1 MRLLPV
7 ILVGAILLAGTAP
20 IVPSQLKF
28 MYAAQGSIATLNSKI
43 PVDLSVASGTPIWST
58 QTVGQAAGLPDFT
71 DDGSGTFSYAV
82 FQDDAGNPA
91 YVQIPNSRYT
101 QMGQKDGVKQN
112 PTKEEFLSVFQALSI
127 VPKAQADF
135 ITFDA
140 STTLKDNSGTVTSLT
155 AALTTSGA
163 NRGLAVIGTFFRG
176 DITVLASSTYNGI
189 PLTLVTSSTTFSI
202 PSLGNSNWQGWA
214 FFMVNPALGANNIV
228 VNFSNTSSTTNNKQI
243 AFNAMSLD
251 NVRQNGNPESFGIT
265 STSTYLYGN
274 VGATSTVQGPNSWL
288 LGVADDDGGGIGASG
303 AGAGTVFR
311 SAVQFNQYG
320 ADSNGGR
327 SPGSQSLVWNR
338 VPGAANNGSILAF
351 VLSIAPNPVGLWW
364 WNDF

>member
-20 IVPSQLKF
+20 VVPSQLKF
-28 MYAAQGSIATLNSKI
+28 MYAAQGSIATLNSKVTI
-43 PVDLSVASGTPIWST
+43 DTSVASDTPSSIT
-58 QTVGQAAGLPDFT
+58 KTVGELAGLPDFT

-82 FQDDAGNPA
+82 FQDDAGNPV
-91 YVQIPNSRYT
+91 YVQIPNGRYT

-112 PTKEEFLSVFQALSI
+112 PTKEEFVSIFQSLG
-127 VPKAQADF
+127 AQPAKADF
-135 ITFDA
+135 IIFDA
-140 STTLKDNSGTVTSLT
+140 SSTAKDNSGTVTSLT
-155 AALTTSGA
+155 WAHTTSGA
-163 NRGLAVIGTFFRG
+163 SRGLAVIGTFFRG
-176 DITVLASSTYNGI
+176 DITVLASSTYNNI